1 MIYSPKSKIV
11 IASSTEG
18 VVWDGAKECYLVT
31 HNAALKNLSNYKRA
45 EPFDHVIEPKEF
57 TENKEEFLKT
67 KYLDA
72 ALKLRPLVKKA
83 WHYFLVFDMINKN
96 PDWTEDI
103 LENPENENSYL
114 GFINKFKELKALTPE
129 KMQKKA
135 DDLFY
140 DERKRMKRDHHF
152 DWLELYEPIG
162 NRWEEFG
169 KLAETKKS
177 EKGEIVSG
185 FIPAFA
191 TAKDEDTSHI
201 VCVHFVKTEKLD
213 KRHYSDEKAY
223 ACTVQRDLIVGKD
236 RVPSRRKVDQLGM
249 LGKITGVPKTQVWNL
264 NDMYGREE
272 LEGLWGENYRFNFL
286 LPGYIFPFDVEK
298 AKNDPL
304 VTVLEE
310 NFAEQL
316 GKKAEDIGF

>member
-1 MIYSPKSKIV
+1 MIYSPKSKIL

-31 HNAALKNLSNYKRA
+31 HNAALKDINNYKRA

-67 KYLDA
+67 KYFDA

-83 WHYFLVFDMINKN
+83 WHYFLVFDMIGRN
-96 PDWTEDI
+96 PNWVEDI
-103 LENPENENSYL
+103 LENPESEKAYL
-114 GFINKFKELKALTPE
+114 SFIKEFKELKASTPE
-129 KMQKKA
+129 AVHKKM
-135 DDLFY
+135 DEIFY
-140 DERKRMKRDHHF
+140 AERDRMKIDHHF

-177 EKGEIVSG
+177 EGGEIVSG

-191 TAKDEDTSHI
+191 TAKDEDSGNI
-201 VCVHFVKTEKLD
+201 VCVHFVKTKKLD
-213 KRHYSDEKAY
+213 KKHYSDGNAH
-223 ACTVQRDLIVGKD
+223 ACTIQRDLIVGKD
-236 RVPSRRKVDQLGM
+236 RVPSRRKVDQLDM
-249 LGKITGVPKTQVWNL
+249 LGKITGIPKTQVWNL
-264 NDMYGREE
+264 NDMYSHEE
-272 LEGLWGENYRFNFL
+272 LEGLWKEDYRFNFL

-298 AKNDPL
+298 AKNDTL
-304 VTVLEE
+304 VTVLGE
-310 NFAEQL
+310 NFAKQL